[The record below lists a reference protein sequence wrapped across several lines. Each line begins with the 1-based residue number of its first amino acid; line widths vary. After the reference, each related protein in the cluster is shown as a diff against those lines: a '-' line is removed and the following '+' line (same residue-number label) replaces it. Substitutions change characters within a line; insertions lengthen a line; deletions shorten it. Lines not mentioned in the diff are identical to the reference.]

1 LRRMSGVAVA
11 PLMLWAG
18 LGVAIPAHAQVSPE
32 EHAKHHPAQ
41 AQAAPQP
48 GMPMGAPQGTAP
60 MTPQGG
66 GMGQMQGQMEG
77 MMEKMGVPPP
87 KEFYPSLMD
96 LPNLSP
102 EKRAEIERLAHER
115 MKAGAALM
123 SRGLERMASSSRDEN
138 YPALQEAT
146 GQVREGLAQFESGL
160 AAHRALREGKAP
172 RTAALQWF
180 RSQMNLAAAG
190 DTEQPH
196 GMFGLSWFHYFVM
209 FLLTAFVAAVIWMYF
224 HKMRRAEAM
233 LTRLSQPPP
242 PGPSGAGLAPPRGPP
257 PSNPPPGP
265 ASGPPAAPNPGPA
278 AAAILSAEPNAA
290 RDTAPPASLHMG
302 KWTGR
307 LRVARIFQETPDIKT
322 FRLADPGGGPLPFT
336 YFPGQ
341 YATLT
346 VEPDGK
352 PVKRSYTIASS
363 PTKGDCLE
371 ITVKREEFGLVSR
384 YLHDHIREGDELPIT
399 APSGYFTFTGKESD
413 SIVLIAGG
421 VGLTPMMSV
430 VRYLTDRGWPS
441 DIYLLYSCRTSRDFI
456 FREELEYLQR
466 RHPNLHVLATMTRA
480 EGTVWMGLRGHFNR
494 DLIALSVPGIAS
506 RRVHLCGPPAMMDA
520 VRQVL
525 EELGVPKEQI
535 KTEAFGT
542 AKRAP
547 KPAGGE
553 DTSTEPPVR
562 PTSAQTAATRVAAA
576 PATAPLAVVRFT
588 RSGKFASLTPDKTVL
603 EAAEEAGV
611 EIDNSCRSG
620 TCGSCKVK
628 LLSGSVTMDCEDALE
643 PGDKAQNLILAC
655 QAKASGEISVEA

>member
-1 LRRMSGVAVA
+1 MPGLAA
-11 PLMLWAG
+11 AALMFWAG
-18 LGVAIPAHAQVSPE
+18 LGAAIPAHAQVSPD

-48 GMPMGAPQGTAP
+48 GMPMGAPQGAAP
-60 MTPQGG
+60 MGPEGG
-66 GMGQMQGQMEG
+66 AMGQMEG
-77 MMEKMGVPPP
+77 MMDKMGVPPP

-96 LPNLSP
+96 LPDLSP
-102 EKRAEIERLAHER
+102 EKRAEVERLAHER

-123 SRGLERMASSSRDEN
+123 SRGLERMASSSGDED

-180 RSQMNLAAAG
+180 KSQMNLAAAG

-196 GMFGLSWFHYFVM
+196 GIFGLSWFHYFVM

-242 PGPSGAGLAPPRGPP
+242 PGPSGAGLAPPPPGPP

-265 ASGPPAAPNPGPA
+265 ASGPPAAANPPPA
-278 AAAILSAEPNAA
+278 AAAVVPTVENVVGETPPPVAA
-290 RDTAPPASLHMG
+290 QMA

-307 LRVARIFQETPDIKT
+307 LRVARIFQETPDVKT
-322 FRLADPGGGPLPFT
+322 LRLAEPEGGPLPFT
-336 YFPGQ
+336 HLPGQ

-384 YLHDHIREGDELPIT
+384 YLHDHIKEGDELPIT

-430 VRYLTDRGWPS
+430 VRYLTDRGWAG

-480 EGTVWMGLRGHFNR
+480 EGTVWMGLRGHFNK
-494 DLIALSVPGIAS
+494 DLIAVAVPGIAS

-547 KPAGGE
+547 KPAAVTG
-553 DTSTEPPVR
+553 TSTEPPVR
-562 PTSAQTAATRVAAA
+562 PTSAQTAATLVAAA
-576 PATAPLAVVRFT
+576 PATAPLPVVRFT
-588 RSGKFASLTPDKTVL
+588 RSGKFAPLTPDKTVL

-655 QAKASGEISVEA
+655 QAKASGEITVEA

>member
-1 LRRMSGVAVA
+1 M
-11 PLMLWAG
+11 
-18 LGVAIPAHAQVSPE
+18 
-32 EHAKHHPAQ
+32 
-41 AQAAPQP
+41 
-48 GMPMGAPQGTAP
+48 
-60 MTPQGG
+60 
-66 GMGQMQGQMEG
+66 GQMEG
-77 MMEKMGVPPP
+77 MMDKMGVPPP

-96 LPNLSP
+96 LPDLSP
-102 EKRAEIERLAHER
+102 EKRAEVERLAHER

-123 SRGLERMASSSRDEN
+123 SRGLERMASSSGDED

-180 RSQMNLAAAG
+180 KSQMNLAAAG

-196 GMFGLSWFHYFVM
+196 GIFGLSWFHYFVM

-242 PGPSGAGLAPPRGPP
+242 PGPSGAGLAPPPPGPP

-265 ASGPPAAPNPGPA
+265 ASGPPAAANPPPA
-278 AAAILSAEPNAA
+278 AAAVVPTVENVVGETPPPVAA
-290 RDTAPPASLHMG
+290 QMA

-307 LRVARIFQETPDIKT
+307 LRVARIFQETPDVKT
-322 FRLADPGGGPLPFT
+322 LRLAEPEGGPLPFT
-336 YFPGQ
+336 HLPGQ

-384 YLHDHIREGDELPIT
+384 YLHDHIKEGDELPIT

-430 VRYLTDRGWPS
+430 VRYLTDRGWAG

-480 EGTVWMGLRGHFNR
+480 EGTVWMGLRGHFNK
-494 DLIALSVPGIAS
+494 DLIAVAVPGIAS

-547 KPAGGE
+547 KPAAVTG
-553 DTSTEPPVR
+553 TSTEPPVR
-562 PTSAQTAATRVAAA
+562 PTSAQTAATLVAAA
-576 PATAPLAVVRFT
+576 PATAPLPVVRFT
-588 RSGKFASLTPDKTVL
+588 RSGKFAPLTPDKTVL

-655 QAKASGEISVEA
+655 QAKASGEITVEA